1 MSYKSEGI
9 IQGIVGVLNVNGNN
23 YLGVIVG
30 SAEVGQLNKAKINK
44 VTQVKLIP
52 FKVSDQILD
61 ILDKSFC

>member
-30 SAEVGQLNKAKINK
+30 SAEVG
-44 VTQVKLIP
+44 
-52 FKVSDQILD
+52 
-61 ILDKSFC
+61 